1 MAMQNN
7 ITGRVK
13 IIFSDIDG
21 TLLDSCHQITDGT
34 RNKIIE
40 LEQKG
45 IPFVLVSARMPEGV
59 ASIRRQIGS
68 HSPIISYSGG
78 LIYDANRR
86 ILYSCLLELNHALK
100 IKKVLETEF
109 PRICC
114 NTYGYEKWIVDN
126 ADDPWV
132 RREEAITGLNAAEGD
147 IKKEFEEEG
156 GIHKFL
162 LMGEAKEIHNVEIWL
177 RKDYPELSIALSN
190 ENYLEVMHGSV
201 KKSAGITCLC
211 NYRGI
216 SLEEAMAFGDGHND
230 MDMLKVVKYGYAM
243 GNAPKE
249 VKESA
254 AFETLDNDHEGVLAV
269 IKELN
274 E

>member
-1 MAMQNN
+1 MITENN
-7 ITGRVK
+7 MPCRVK
-13 IIFSDIDG
+13 MIFSDIDG
-21 TLLDSCHQITDGT
+21 TLLDSSHQVTDGT

-59 ASIRRQIGS
+59 VSIQRQIGN

-78 LIYDANRR
+78 LIHDANRR
-86 ILYSCLLELNHALK
+86 ILYSCLLELDKALT
-100 IKKVLETEF
+100 IKEVLEREF
-109 PRICC
+109 PQICC

-126 ADDPWV
+126 AGNPWV
-132 RREEAITGLNAAEGD
+132 RREEKITGLNAAEGD
-147 IKKEFEEEG
+147 IKKEFVKER

-162 LMGEAKEIHNVEIWL
+162 LMGEAEEIHNVEIWL

-201 KKSAGITCLC
+201 KKSAGISYLC

-230 MDMLKVVKYGYAM
+230 IDMLKAVKYSYAM

-254 AFETLDNDHEGVLAV
+254 VFVTLDNDHEGVLAV

-274 E
+274 